1 MEHVFGSHMLSSG
14 MKITS
19 TSGVKVVKKAT
30 KNGGG
35 GGGMSNK
42 SLTKLL
48 NLQKQ
53 KFISILWKS
62 DVP

>member
-1 MEHVFGSHMLSSG
+1 

-30 KNGGG
+30 KNG

-53 KFISILWKS
+53 KFISIL
-62 DVP
+62 

>member
-35 GGGMSNK
+35 VECQIK
-42 SLTKLL
+42 VKKIIKLTKT
-48 NLQKQ
+48 KIYFYIM
-53 KFISILWKS
+53 KK
-62 DVP
+62 

>member
-1 MEHVFGSHMLSSG
+1 MLSSG

-19 TSGVKVVKKAT
+19 TSGVKVVKQAT
-30 KNGGG
+30 KGK

-42 SLTKLL
+42 ILTKLL

-53 KFISILWKS
+53 KFISIL
-62 DVP
+62 

>member
-1 MEHVFGSHMLSSG
+1 MEHIFGSHMLSSG

-30 KNGGG
+30 KGE

-42 SLTKLL
+42 SLTKLF
-48 NLQKQ
+48 NLQK
-53 KFISILWKS
+53 FIFIHVLWKS

>member
-1 MEHVFGSHMLSSG
+1 MLSSG

-30 KNGGG
+30 KG

-53 KFISILWKS
+53 KFISIL
-62 DVP
+62 

>member
-1 MEHVFGSHMLSSG
+1 MEHEFGSHMLSSG

-30 KNGGG
+30 KGE

-42 SLTKLL
+42 SLTKLFLYYEKVMCL
-48 NLQKQ
+48 N
-53 KFISILWKS
+53 
-62 DVP
+62 

>member
-1 MEHVFGSHMLSSG
+1 MLSSG

-35 GGGMSNK
+35 GGVECQIK
-42 SLTKLL
+42 VKKIIKLTKT
-48 NLQKQ
+48 KIYFYIM
-53 KFISILWKS
+53 KK
-62 DVP
+62 

>member
-1 MEHVFGSHMLSSG
+1 MLSSG

-30 KNGGG
+30 R

-53 KFISILWKS
+53 KFISIL
-62 DVP
+62 

>member
-1 MEHVFGSHMLSSG
+1 MLSSG

-19 TSGVKVVKKAT
+19 TYGVKVVKKAT
-30 KNGGG
+30 KGE

-42 SLTKLL
+42 SLSKLF

-53 KFISILWKS
+53 KFIFIL
-62 DVP
+62 

>member
-1 MEHVFGSHMLSSG
+1 MEHVFGSHILSSG

-30 KNGGG
+30 KG
-35 GGGMSNK
+35 GGGMS
-42 SLTKLL
+42 KLL

-53 KFISILWKS
+53 ILSSIL
-62 DVP
+62 

>member
-14 MKITS
+14 MNITS

-30 KNGGG
+30 KNGG

>member
-1 MEHVFGSHMLSSG
+1 MLSSG

-19 TSGVKVVKKAT
+19 TSGVKVVKKTT
-30 KNGGG
+30 KNRGG

-53 KFISILWKS
+53 KFISIL
-62 DVP
+62 

>member
-1 MEHVFGSHMLSSG
+1 MLSSG

-35 GGGMSNK
+35 GGMSNK

-53 KFISILWKS
+53 ILSSIL
-62 DVP
+62 

>member
-1 MEHVFGSHMLSSG
+1 MLSSG

-19 TSGVKVVKKAT
+19 TGTSGVKVVKKAT
-30 KNGGG
+30 KGE

-53 KFISILWKS
+53 KFISIL
-62 DVP
+62 

>member
-30 KNGGG
+30 KGV

-42 SLTKLL
+42 SLTKLF

-53 KFISILWKS
+53 KFIFILWKS